1 MIIIIKALDGV
12 SMPGGIYMTMDMLDA
27 GAEFVIGGVHLCRET
42 GKRLADMG
50 FTEGAH
56 GRIVRRGFFFGPLQI
71 NLGESDVMIRVE
83 EAAGIDV
90 EPVGS
95 YTLYMRNWNRPGHG
109 RGRGSGMG
117 PGHRNGRGWRRHD
130 A

>member
-1 MIIIIKALDGV
+1 
-12 SMPGGIYMTMDMLDA
+12 MTMNMLDE
-27 GAEFVIGGVHLCRET
+27 GGEFTVIRVRLQSET

-56 GRIVRRGFFFGPLQI
+56 GQVIRRGFFYGPLQI
-71 NLGESDVMIRVE
+71 SLGESDVMIRSE

-90 EPVGS
+90 EPIGNVRM
-95 YTLYMRNWNRPGHG
+95 YG
-109 RGRGSGMG
+109 RGRGRAGHGFGRGAGRG
-117 PGHRNGRGWRRHD
+117 PGRGARHGQERRD

>member
-1 MIIIIKALDGV
+1 
-12 SMPGGIYMTMDMLDA
+12 MTMEMLDQ
-27 GAEFVIGGVHLCRET
+27 GAEFVIGDIHLLRET

-71 NLGESDVMIRVE
+71 NLGASDIMIRAE
-83 EAAGIDV
+83 EAAGIEV
-90 EPVGS
+90 EPIGAF
-95 YTLYMRNWNRPGHG
+95 TLYHHGRRGAGHVPGHGMG
-109 RGRGSGMG
+109 RGRGRGAG
-117 PGHRNGRGWRRHD
+117 NGWRWNN

>member
-1 MIIIIKALDGV
+1 
-12 SMPGGIYMTMDMLDA
+12 MTMDMLDE
-27 GAEFVIGGVHLCRET
+27 GSEFVIGRVHLLRET

-56 GRIVRRGFFFGPLQI
+56 GLIVRRGFFFGPLQI

-83 EAAGIDV
+83 EAEGIDV
-90 EPVGS
+90 EPVGN
-95 YTLYMRNWNRPGHG
+95 YKLYMLNRKRHGHG
-109 RGRGSGMG
+109 PGRGSGKW
-117 PGHRNGRGWRRHD
+117 PGHGTGRGWGRHD